1 MKSPE
6 STQGLNRRVLLG
18 RALLGSTA
26 GALLAEHEAVA
37 TPATPRGNTAPG
49 GPLIAVSDGKNV
61 AETTA
66 GKVRGY
72 NHTGITTFK
81 GIPYGAPTGGSARFL
96 PPSKPAPW
104 TGVRSALYY
113 GPVSPQSPRA
123 GWANDEESFMFEWD
137 DGQPGEDC
145 LRLNVWTPA
154 MDTRKRPVM
163 VWLHGGGF
171 SAGSGQELKAYEGEA
186 LARRGDVVVVSLN
199 HRLNVLGY
207 LDLAAYGSKWESSAN
222 AGMLDLVLALEW
234 VRDNIANFGGDPG
247 NVMIFGQSGGG
258 SKVSTLMA
266 MPAAKGLFHKAAIE
280 SGSALRQNT
289 TEASAK
295 LAAAVMSE
303 LGISGAQVEQLQA
316 VPIGKLIDAQ
326 GAALRKAFPATAI
339 PGGGG
344 GWRPTAD
351 GKILPQQPFDPV
363 APSISASVPMLI
375 GTVLNE
381 QTHAINHPEYES
393 LTDQEC
399 RGRVNQRYPENG
411 AAMWE
416 AYRKAYPKAKPFDVM
431 SRLFAA
437 PSRQNAVLQAERKTA
452 LSAAPAYLFWFTW
465 QTPVLDGRPRAFH
478 CSELPFVF
486 DNTDRC
492 AAMTGGTAEARAL
505 GAKMADAWI
514 AFARKGD
521 PNHSGIPKWPA
532 FTADKGPV
540 MIFDNKCE
548 VKNDPDRAER
558 LTAAG

>member
-1 MKSPE
+1 MDASG
-6 STQGLNRRVLLG
+6 STKGYNR
-18 RALLGSTA
+18 RALLR
-26 GALLAEHEAVA
+26 GALLGGAGSSLLAREAA
-37 TPATPRGNTAPG
+37 AAPATPRTNPSAG
-49 GPLIAVSDGKNV
+49 GPLIVASDSKAV
-61 AETTA
+61 AETAA

-72 NHTGITTFK
+72 NHTGIVTFK

-96 PPSKPAPW
+96 PPARPASW
-104 TGVRSALYY
+104 TGVRSAMYY
-113 GPVSPQSPRA
+113 GPVSPQAART

-145 LRLNVWTPA
+145 LRVNVWTPSL
-154 MDTRKRPVM
+154 DNRKRPVM

-207 LDLAAYGSKWESSAN
+207 LNLAAYGAKYEASAN

-234 VRDNIANFGGDPG
+234 VRDNITTFGGDPG

-266 MPAAKGLFHKAAIE
+266 MPSAKGLFHKAAIQ

-289 TEASAK
+289 NEASAK
-295 LAAAVMSE
+295 LAAAVLAE
-303 LGISGAQVEQLQA
+303 LELSGSRVDQLQST
-316 VPIGKLIDAQ
+316 PIDRLIAAQ
-326 GAALRKAFPATAI
+326 GTALRKAFPQSAI

-363 APSISASVPMLI
+363 APAISANVPVLI

-393 LTDQEC
+393 MTEEEI
-399 RGRVNQRYPENG
+399 RKRVAERYGDKG
-411 AAMWE
+411 ASMVE
-416 AYRKAYPKAKPFDVM
+416 TYRKAYPKAKPFDVM

-437 PSRQNAVLQAERKTA
+437 PSRQNAVVQAQRKTA
-452 LSAAPAYLFWFTW
+452 LGAAPAYLYWFTW

-492 AAMTGGTAEARAL
+492 AAMTGGTPEARAL

-521 PNHSGIPKWPA
+521 PNHPGLPKWPVFNA
-532 FTADKGPV
+532 TAGPV
-540 MIFDNKCE
+540 MNFDNKCE
-548 VKNDPDRAER
+548 VKNDPDRTER
-558 LTAAG
+558 LTVAG

>member
-1 MKSPE
+1 MDVSGPTK
-6 STQGLNRRVLLG
+6 GHNR
-18 RALLGSTA
+18 RALLR
-26 GALLAEHEAVA
+26 GALLGGAGSALSTREAA
-37 TPATPRGNTAPG
+37 AAPATPRTNPSAG
-49 GPLIAVSDGKNV
+49 GPLIVASDSKAV

-72 NHTGITTFK
+72 NHTGIVTFK
-81 GIPYGAPTGGSARFL
+81 GIPYGAPTSGSARFL
-96 PPSKPAPW
+96 PPAKPASW
-104 TGVRSALYY
+104 SGVRSAMYY
-113 GPVSPQSPRA
+113 GPVSPQAPRT

-145 LRLNVWTPA
+145 LRVNVWTPSL
-154 MDTRKRPVM
+154 DNRKRPVM

-186 LARRGDVVVVSLN
+186 LARRGEVVVVSLN

-207 LDLAAYGSKWESSAN
+207 LNLAEYGSKYEASAN

-234 VRDNIANFGGDPG
+234 VRDNITNFGGDPG

-266 MPAAKGLFHKAAIE
+266 MPSARGLFHKAAIQ

-289 TEASAK
+289 AEASAK
-295 LAAAVMSE
+295 LAAAVLAE
-303 LGISGAQVEQLQA
+303 LGFSGSQVDQLQST
-316 VPIGKLIDAQ
+316 PIERLIAAQ
-326 GAALRKAFPATAI
+326 GAALRTAFPQSAI

-351 GKILPQQPFDPV
+351 GKFLPQQPFDPV
-363 APSISASVPMLI
+363 APAISASVPMLI

-393 LTDQEC
+393 MTEDEV
-399 RGRVNQRYPENG
+399 RKRVAERYGDKG
-411 AAMWE
+411 AAMVE
-416 AYRKAYPKAKPFDVM
+416 TYRKAYPKAKPFDVM

-437 PSRQNAVLQAERKTA
+437 PSRQNAVVQAQRKTT
-452 LSAAPAYLFWFTW
+452 LEAASAYLYWFTW

-492 AAMTGGTAEARAL
+492 AAMTGGTPEARAL

-521 PNHSGIPKWPA
+521 PNHPGLPKWPVFNA
-532 FTADKGPV
+532 TAGPV

-548 VKNDPDRAER
+548 VKNDPDRTER
-558 LTAAG
+558 LTVAG

>member
-1 MKSPE
+1 MKTTE
-6 STQGLNRRVLLG
+6 HTQGFNRRALLG
-18 RALLGSTA
+18 RALLGTAA
-26 GALLAEHEAVA
+26 GALLTDDGAAA
-37 TPATPRGNTAPG
+37 APATPRGNTAPA

-72 NHTGITTFK
+72 NHTGIVTFK
-81 GIPYGAPTGGSARFL
+81 GIPYGAPVDGNARFL

-104 TGVRSALYY
+104 SGVRSVLYY
-113 GPVSPQSPRA
+113 GPVSPQGPRA

-145 LRLNVWTPA
+145 LRINVWTPA
-154 MDTRKRPVM
+154 VDARKRPVM

-186 LARRGDVVVVSLN
+186 LARRGDVVLVSLN

-207 LDLAAYGSKWESSAN
+207 LNLAEYGSKWATSAN

-234 VRDNIANFGGDPG
+234 VHDNIASFGGDPG

-266 MPAAKGLFHKAAIE
+266 MPAAKGLFHRAAIQ

-289 TEASAK
+289 PDVSAK
-295 LAAAVMSE
+295 LAAAVLAE
-303 LGISGAQVEQLQA
+303 LQISGSQVDKLQS
-316 VPIGKLIDAQ
+316 VPIGKLIEAQ
-326 GAALRKAFPATAI
+326 AAALRKAMPASAI

-363 APSISASVPMLI
+363 APSISANVPMLI

-381 QTHAINHPEYES
+381 QTHGINHPEYES
-393 LTDQEC
+393 MSADEC
-399 RGRVNQRYPENG
+399 RRRVTQRYPEKG
-411 AAMWE
+411 GAMWE

-452 LSAAPAYLFWFTW
+452 LGAAAAYLFWFTW

-492 AAMTGGTAEARAL
+492 AAMTGGTADARAL
-505 GAKMADAWI
+505 GARMADAWI

-521 PNHSGIPKWPA
+521 PNHAGIPKWPVLS
-532 FTADKGPV
+532 ADKGPV

-548 VKNDPDRAER
+548 VKNDPDRTER
-558 LTAAG
+558 LTVAG